1 MKEEE
6 EYYINFE
13 VPLLKNKNPAEY
25 KNLIRESFL
34 NEANRIFNEENDIE
48 PSDRPMSIDIEV
60 YYTLAESTPK
70 YIIDE
75 LKYGDD
81 DYVPQS
87 NPDMGKVVKCVIDAL
102 NGVAYINKKQIY
114 GLTCNSFF
122 DFKNDTNSLRVSVN
136 CYEKY
141 KTIDD
146 LKRGRR
152 EDKQFK
158 KEYTCSFE

>member
-1 MKEEE
+1 MK

-13 VPLLKNKNPAEY
+13 VPLPKNKNAAEY
-25 KNLIRESFL
+25 KNLIRESFF
-34 NEANRIFNEENDIE
+34 NEANRIFNKENDIE

-60 YYTLAESTPK
+60 YYTLAENTPK

-87 NPDMGKVVKCVIDAL
+87 NPDAGKIIKYVIDAL
-102 NGVAYINKKQIY
+102 EGVAYVNKKQIY

-122 DFKNDTNSLRVSVN
+122 DFKNDTNSLRVSIN

-146 LKRGRR
+146 IKKKKRN
-152 EDKQFK
+152 K
-158 KEYTCSFE
+158 KD

>member
-1 MKEEE
+1 MK

-13 VPLLKNKNPAEY
+13 VPLPKNKNAAEY
-25 KNLIRESFL
+25 KNLIRESFF
-34 NEANRIFNEENDIE
+34 NEANRIFNKENDIE

-60 YYTLAESTPK
+60 YYTLAENTPK

-87 NPDMGKVVKCVIDAL
+87 NPDAGKIIKYVIDAL
-102 NGVAYINKKQIY
+102 EGVAYVNKKQIY

-122 DFKNDTNSLRVSVN
+122 DFKNDTNSLSVSIN

-146 LKRGRR
+146 I
-152 EDKQFK
+152 K
-158 KEYTCSFE
+158 KKKKK

>member
-1 MKEEE
+1 MKEKE

-13 VPLLKNKNPAEY
+13 VPLLKNKNVTEY

-60 YYTLAESTPK
+60 YYTLAENTPK

-75 LKYGDD
+75 IKYGDY
-81 DYVPQS
+81 DYVPKS
-87 NPDMGKVVKCVIDAL
+87 NPDAGKIIKYVIDAL
-102 NGVAYINKKQIY
+102 NGVAYFNKKQIY
-114 GLTCNSFF
+114 RLTCDSYFY
-122 DFKNDTNSLRVSVN
+122 FKNDTNSLRVSIN
-136 CYEKY
+136 CYKKY

-146 LKRGRR
+146 IKHVHLNKHSI
-152 EDKQFK
+152 KL
-158 KEYTCSFE
+158 

>member
-13 VPLLKNKNPAEY
+13 VPLLKNKNATEY

-34 NEANRIFNEENDIE
+34 DEANRIFNEENDIE

-60 YYTLAESTPK
+60 YYTLAENTPK

-87 NPDMGKVVKCVIDAL
+87 NPDMEKIVKYVIDAL

-122 DFKNDTNSLRVSVN
+122 DFKNDTNSLRVSIN
-136 CYEKY
+136 SYEKY

-146 LKRGRR
+146 LK
-152 EDKQFK
+152 DKQFK
-158 KEYTCSFE
+158 REYTCSFK

>member
-6 EYYINFE
+6 GYYINFE
-13 VPLLKNKNPAEY
+13 VPLHKNKKATEY
-25 KNLIRESFL
+25 KNLIRECFF
-34 NEANRIFNEENDIE
+34 NEANKILNEENDIE
-48 PSDRPMSIDIEV
+48 PSDRPMAIDIEV
-60 YYTLAESTPK
+60 YYTLAENTSK

-75 LKYGDD
+75 LKYEDY

-87 NPDMGKVVKCVIDAL
+87 NPDAGKIIKYVIDAL
-102 NGVAYINKKQIY
+102 NGAAYINKKQIY

-122 DFKNDTNSLRVSVN
+122 YFKSDTNSLRVSIN
-136 CYEKY
+136 HYEKY

-146 LKRGRR
+146 IKRERR
-152 EDKQFK
+152 VVKQFK

>member
-1 MKEEE
+1 MK

-13 VPLLKNKNPAEY
+13 VPLPKNKNAAEY
-25 KNLIRESFL
+25 KNLIRESFF
-34 NEANRIFNEENDIE
+34 NEANRIFNKENDIE

-60 YYTLAESTPK
+60 YYTLAENTPK

-87 NPDMGKVVKCVIDAL
+87 NPDAGKIIKYVIDAL
-102 NGVAYINKKQIY
+102 EGVAYVNKKQIY

-122 DFKNDTNSLRVSVN
+122 DFKNDTNSLRVSIN

-146 LKRGRR
+146 I
-152 EDKQFK
+152 K
-158 KEYTCSFE
+158 KKKKK

>member
-1 MKEEE
+1 MK

-13 VPLLKNKNPAEY
+13 VPLPKNKNAAEY
-25 KNLIRESFL
+25 KNLIRESFF
-34 NEANRIFNEENDIE
+34 NEANRIFNKENDIE

-60 YYTLAESTPK
+60 YYTLAENTPK

-87 NPDMGKVVKCVIDAL
+87 NPDAGKIIKYVIDAL
-102 NGVAYINKKQIY
+102 EGVAYVNKKQIY

-122 DFKNDTNSLRVSVN
+122 DFKNDTNSLRVSIN
-136 CYEKY
+136 CYKKY

-146 LKRGRR
+146 I
-152 EDKQFK
+152 K
-158 KEYTCSFE
+158 KKKKK

>member
-1 MKEEE
+1 MK

-13 VPLLKNKNPAEY
+13 VPLPKNKNAAEY
-25 KNLIRESFL
+25 KNLIRESFF
-34 NEANRIFNEENDIE
+34 NEANRIFNKENDIE

-60 YYTLAESTPK
+60 YYTLAENTPK

-87 NPDMGKVVKCVIDAL
+87 NPDAGKIIKYVIQSNPDAGKIIKYVIDAL
-102 NGVAYINKKQIY
+102 EGVAYVNKKQIY

-122 DFKNDTNSLRVSVN
+122 DFKNDTNSLRVSIN

-146 LKRGRR
+146 I
-152 EDKQFK
+152 K
-158 KEYTCSFE
+158 KKKKK

>member
-1 MKEEE
+1 MKE
-6 EYYINFE
+6 YCINFE
-13 VPLLKNKNPAEY
+13 VPLPKNKKATEY
-25 KNLIRESFL
+25 KNLIRESFF
-34 NEANRIFNEENDIE
+34 NEANRIFNKENDIE

-60 YYTLAESTPK
+60 YYTLAENTPK

-87 NPDMGKVVKCVIDAL
+87 NPDAGKIIKYVIDAL
-102 NGVAYINKKQIY
+102 EGVAYVNKKQIY

-122 DFKNDTNSLRVSVN
+122 DFKNDTNSLRVSIN

-146 LKRGRR
+146 I
-152 EDKQFK
+152 K
-158 KEYTCSFE
+158 KKKKK

>member
-1 MKEEE
+1 MKEKEK
-6 EYYINFE
+6 YYINFE
-13 VPLLKNKNPAEY
+13 VPLLKNKNAAEY
-25 KNLIRESFL
+25 KILIRESFL

-60 YYTLAESTPK
+60 YYTLAENTPK

-87 NPDMGKVVKCVIDAL
+87 NPDMWKIVKYVVDSL
-102 NGVAYINKKQIY
+102 NGVAYVNKKQIY

-122 DFKNDTNSLRVSVN
+122 DFKNNTNSLRVSVN

-146 LKRGRR
+146 LKKR
-152 EDKQFK
+152 K
-158 KEYTCSFE
+158 KIR

>member
-13 VPLLKNKNPAEY
+13 VPLPKNKNAAEY
-25 KNLIRESFL
+25 KNLIRESFF
-34 NEANRIFNEENDIE
+34 NEANRIFNKENDIE
-48 PSDRPMSIDIEV
+48 PIDRPMSIDIEV
-60 YYTLAESTPK
+60 YYTLAENTPK

-75 LKYGDD
+75 LKYSDD
-81 DYVPQS
+81 DYVPQF
-87 NPDMGKVVKCVIDAL
+87 NVGKVVKYVVDAL
-102 NGVAYINKKQIY
+102 NGVAYVNKKQIY

-122 DFKNDTNSLRVSVN
+122 DFKNDTNSLRVSIN

-146 LKRGRR
+146 LKRERKV
-152 EDKQFK
+152 DKQFK
-158 KEYTCSFE
+158 KEYTCSFW

>member
-13 VPLLKNKNPAEY
+13 VPLFKNKNAAEY
-25 KNLIRESFL
+25 KILIRESFL
-34 NEANRIFNEENDIE
+34 NEANKIFNEENDIE

-60 YYTLAESTPK
+60 YYTLAENTPK

-75 LKYGDD
+75 LKYGDY

-87 NPDMGKVVKCVIDAL
+87 NPDAEKIIKYVIDAL
-102 NGVAYINKKQIY
+102 EGVAYVNKKQIY
-114 GLTCNSFF
+114 GLTCNGFF
-122 DFKNDTNSLRVSVN
+122 DMKSDTNSLHVSIN
-136 CYEKY
+136 CYDY

-146 LKRGRR
+146 I
-152 EDKQFK
+152 K
-158 KEYTCSFE
+158 KKKKK